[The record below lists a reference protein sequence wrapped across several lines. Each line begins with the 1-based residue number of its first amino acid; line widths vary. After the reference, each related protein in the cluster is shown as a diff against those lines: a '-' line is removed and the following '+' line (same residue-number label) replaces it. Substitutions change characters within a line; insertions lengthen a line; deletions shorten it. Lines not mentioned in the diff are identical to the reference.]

1 MLSLDLKFPVS
12 LPKHAENGQEYNEI
26 EQEDS
31 ILHQTFGISN
41 IDEPETWD
49 NET

>member
-31 ILHQTFGISN
+31 ILHQTFCVADV
-41 IDEPETWD
+41 DEPWK
-49 NET
+49 